1 MDENYLK
8 EKYDEIV
15 EFSELGE
22 FINYPVKNYSKG
34 MQAKLGFSVATAIK
48 PDILILDEVLGVG
61 DIKFK
66 KKSNAKIQSMMKE
79 GVTVLLVSHSIGQ
92 IKKIC
97 DRCIWIENGKIVMEG
112 EAKEVC
118 DAYVKSSKKK

>member
-1 MDENYLK
+1 MK
-8 EKYDEIV
+8 TEI
-15 EFSELGE
+15 
-22 FINYPVKNYSKG
+22 FIDN
-34 MQAKLGFSVATAIK
+34 
-48 PDILILDEVLGVG
+48 
-61 DIKFK
+61 IKFK

-97 DRCIWIENGKIVMEG
+97 DKCIWIENGKIVMEG
-112 EAKEVC
+112 EAKKVC